1 MQALTHIL
9 SPLSAPW
16 CGWTMLALLLCA
28 ILSEVAQPG
37 AISRVTTIW
46 QVKTTN
52 RTYKSA
58 PANFFGQLLI
68 SLFRIGTP
76 AMGVCLCF
84 YQGGDF
90 RWISY
95 IAVFGLILSVIM
107 VKMLCNLWIDYTFR
121 LSRLFEEIYE
131 QYGHLVSMSA
141 IILYPCILVLFHV
154 DNVLVARWVMGV
166 VTALFLVWFIYRSM
180 RAFYTS
186 PASIF
191 YILLYFLTLEV
202 LPLVAVWGLSA
213 LMISNI

>member
-1 MQALTHIL
+1 
-9 SPLSAPW
+9 
-16 CGWTMLALLLCA
+16 MLFLLLCV

-37 AISRVTTIW
+37 ALSRVVTIW

-76 AMGVCLCF
+76 ALGLYLCF

-90 RWISY
+90 RFLPFLAIC
-95 IAVFGLILSVIM
+95 GLILAIFLL
-107 VKMLCNLWIDYTFR
+107 KMLINMWIDFTFR
-121 LSRLFEEIYE
+121 LSRQYEEIYE
-131 QYGHLVSMSA
+131 QYGHLVSMVA
-141 IILYPCILVLFHV
+141 IILYPCVLLMFRLDNALVC
-154 DNVLVARWVMGV
+154 RWVMLS
-166 VTALFLVWFIYRSM
+166 VTALFLIWFVYRSV

-191 YILLYFLTLEV
+191 YIILYFLTLEV
-202 LPLVAVWGLSA
+202 LPLVALWGLTS
-213 LMISNI
+213 LMILNI